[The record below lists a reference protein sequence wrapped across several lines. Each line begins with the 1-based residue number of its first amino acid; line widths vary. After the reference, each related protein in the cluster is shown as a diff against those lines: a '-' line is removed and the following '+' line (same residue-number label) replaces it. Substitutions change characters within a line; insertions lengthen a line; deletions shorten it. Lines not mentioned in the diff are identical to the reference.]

1 MKKVWLILMLVAV
14 VGIIGCAQEAEARG
28 RCRRTTTIVQEVEED
43 GTSITGIKIDAPN
56 LVKIDKE
63 GKWTLGAEGGKTIM
77 RGIFGDERDFVESD
91 KGFFAFIKVT
101 YKGCLLNC
109 GEE

>member
-1 MKKVWLILMLVAV
+1 MKKALLIVLILCLVATP
-14 VGIIGCAQEAEARG
+14 AFAR
-28 RCRRTTTIVQEVEED
+28 RCRTTTVQEVGDD
-43 GTSITGIKIDAPN
+43 GTSVTGIKLDAPN

-63 GKWTLGAEGGKTIM
+63 GEWTLGLEGGKQIM
-77 RGIFGDERDFVESD
+77 RGIFGDERDYVEAD
-91 KGFFAFIKVT
+91 KGFFAFLKVT